1 MSEERNIKRSINNV
15 QIVGTLKE
23 INLEY
28 DDTVVNKNNPKL
40 KGAIVTTDF
49 KNPSIT
55 IDVDGAEVGVYFY
68 PTYKKREKD
77 GQLEDN
83 GNFKSLERIVSGE
96 IGLGTRIL
104 VNGMLAE
111 NGYVNDQNE
120 YKSYIRVNAFSVST
134 SNVPD
139 ENSTDSRISGIIRNI
154 KKETVTRNDETTETG
169 RLNVEFYFVANDS
182 TSGLSAIPINLI
194 VPSDLADDFEDM
206 YSAGDNVIFDYE
218 IASRTVGGAKR
229 SAHKFGNRDTKMT
242 SGFTVQEFSI
252 FGGDD
257 ALNGKNEYFIEKS
270 EIKKLLDD
278 RRIMIDAKINEK
290 KNGAKKSTDAPKKG
304 LGNRASANTN
314 TDVDDEDS
322 PF

>member
-77 GQLEDN
+77 GKLEDN

-104 VNGMLAE
+104 VNGMLSE

-154 KKETVTRNDETTETG
+154 KKETITRNDETTETG
-169 RLNVEFYFVANDS
+169 RLNVEFYFIANDS
-182 TSGLSAIPINLI
+182 TSGLSAIPVNFI

-218 IASRTVGGAKR
+218 ITSRTVGGAKR

-257 ALNGKNEYFIEKS
+257 ALDDENEYFIEKS

-290 KNGAKKSTDAPKKG
+290 KNGAKKSADTPKKG
-304 LGNRASANTN
+304 LGNRASTNTN

>member
-290 KNGAKKSTDAPKKG
+290 KNGTKKSTDAPKKG
-304 LGNRASANTN
+304 LGNRASTNTN

>member
-23 INLEY
+23 VNLEY

-77 GQLEDN
+77 GKLEDN

-257 ALNGKNEYFIEKS
+257 ALDDENEYFIEKS

-304 LGNRASANTN
+304 LGNRASTNTN

>member
-77 GQLEDN
+77 GKLEDN

-257 ALNGKNEYFIEKS
+257 ALDDENEYFIEKS

-290 KNGAKKSTDAPKKG
+290 KNGAKKSTDTPKKG

>member
-23 INLEY
+23 VNLEY

-68 PTYKKREKD
+68 TTYKKREKY
-77 GQLEDN
+77 GKLEDN

-104 VNGMLAE
+104 VNGMLSE

-206 YSAGDNVIFDYE
+206 YSAGDNVIFNYE

-257 ALNGKNEYFIEKS
+257 ALDDENEYFIEKS

-304 LGNRASANTN
+304 LGNRASTNTN

>member
-28 DDTVVNKNNPKL
+28 DETVVNENNPKL

-68 PTYKKREKD
+68 RTYKKREKD
-77 GQLEDN
+77 GKLEDN

-257 ALNGKNEYFIEKS
+257 ALDDENECFIEKS

-290 KNGAKKSTDAPKKG
+290 KNGAKKSTDTPKKG